1 MTKLNKVLIARV
13 VISMFVVFSGC
24 NNKTNTASQNKN
36 PSNQSE
42 AQIASLVKCKK
53 SVNLDALKY
62 DEVAI
67 PKDYPSVAGIA
78 VSGDTLFFCSG
89 SDKPSKSTAPCLTYI
104 EKLFSYNLK
113 TKELK
118 TVATIDRGFIQ
129 IDWVNADND
138 WVVYREI
145 RDEYGG
151 PVRIYAISRESN
163 AKTLVYE
170 EKGCTNCKGVS
181 SSHTFNLDLWKD
193 FLVMPQVS
201 FDATKK
207 NKNGEVED
215 GIFHNSI
222 KLLNLETGKTKVI
235 FSKASP
241 LSLSGA
247 IFSVSVNSSHLI
259 FNYAE
264 GGKQSIYIYSFDS
277 GNLKD
282 ILDVPL
288 RKDASGDNNYIMDK
302 VLLTEDDCVIFDYP
316 VNLQKN
322 TFLKVI
328 APIEN
333 IKQMKSIPIK
343 SPYYY
348 LTFPQI
354 EPKDYIVWANRK
366 SDTLYILNRNSGC
379 LKTIEL
385 GVGYMWI
392 AGDKL
397 FIEGGLGFKES
408 FIAIDLKK
416 NGF

>member
-1 MTKLNKVLIARV
+1 MAKLSKVLIAMV
-13 VISMFVVFSGC
+13 VISMLIVSSGC
-24 NNKTNTASQNKN
+24 NNKTNPASQNKN
-36 PSNQSE
+36 PSNQSN
-42 AQIASLVKCKK
+42 AQVTSLVKSKE
-53 SVNLDALKY
+53 SVNLDTLKY
-62 DEVAI
+62 DEIAT

-89 SDKPSKSTAPCLTYI
+89 SDKPSKNTAPCLTYI
-104 EKLFSYNLK
+104 EKVFSYNLK

-118 TVATIDRGFIQ
+118 TVATVDRGFVQ

-151 PVRIYAISRESN
+151 PVRIYAINRKSN
-163 AKTLVYE
+163 AKKLVYE
-170 EKGCTNCKGVS
+170 EKGCTNCKGVT
-181 SSHTFNLDLWKD
+181 SSHTFNLNLWKD
-193 FLVMPQVS
+193 FLIMPQVS

-207 NKNGEVED
+207 NKSGEVED

-222 KLLNLETGKTKVI
+222 KLLNLKTGKTKVI

-247 IFSVSVNSSHLI
+247 IFSASVNSSYLI

-264 GGKQSIYIYSFDS
+264 GGKQSIYVYSFDS
-277 GNLKD
+277 GSLKD

-288 RKDASGDNNYIMDK
+288 RKGASGDNNYIADR
-302 VLLTEDDCVIFDYP
+302 VLLTEDDFAIFDYP
-316 VNLQKN
+316 VSLQKN

-328 APIEN
+328 APIGN
-333 IKQMKSIPIK
+333 IKQMKSLPIK
-343 SPYYY
+343 APYYY
-348 LTFPQI
+348 LTFPQT
-354 EPKDYIVWANRK
+354 ESRDYIVWANRNN
-366 SDTLYILNRNSGC
+366 DTLYILNRNSGC

-392 AGDKL
+392 EKDKL
-397 FIEGGLGFKES
+397 FLESGKS
-408 FIAIDLKK
+408 FIVMDLKK

>member
-1 MTKLNKVLIARV
+1 MTKLSRVLLAIV
-13 VISMFVVFSGC
+13 VMSMLIVSVGC
-24 NNKTNTASQNKN
+24 NNRTNSASQNKK
-36 PSNQSE
+36 SHDQSE
-42 AQIASLVKCKK
+42 VSIASLVKSKE
-53 SVNLDALKY
+53 SVNLDTLRY
-62 DEVAI
+62 DEIAI

-78 VSGDTLFFCSG
+78 VNGNTLFFCSG

-104 EKLFSYNLK
+104 EKVFSYNLK

-118 TVATIDRGFIQ
+118 TVATVDKGFVQ
-129 IDWVNADND
+129 IDWVDADND
-138 WVVYREI
+138 WIVYREI

-151 PVRIYAISRESN
+151 PVRIYAINRKSN
-163 AKTLVYE
+163 VKKLVYE

-181 SSHTFNLDLWKD
+181 SSHTFNLNLWED
-193 FLVMPQVS
+193 FLIMPQVS

-207 NKNGEVED
+207 NKSGEIED

-222 KLLNLETGKTKVI
+222 KLLNLKTGKTKVI

-264 GGKQSIYIYSFDS
+264 GGKQSIYVYSFGS
-277 GNLKD
+277 GSIKD

-288 RKDASGDNNYIMDK
+288 RKDTGGSNNYIVDK
-302 VLLTEDDCVIFDYP
+302 VLLTEDNFVIFDYP

-333 IKQMKSIPIK
+333 IKQMKSLPITA
-343 SPYYY
+343 PYYY
-348 LTFPQI
+348 LTFPQT
-354 EPKDYIVWANRK
+354 ESRDYIAWANRK
-366 SDTLYILNRNSGC
+366 NNTLHIVNRNSGC

-385 GVGYMWI
+385 GVSHMWI
-392 AGDKL
+392 SEDEL
-397 FIEGGLGFKES
+397 FIDGGSGFKES
-408 FIAIDLKK
+408 FIVVDLKK

>member
-1 MTKLNKVLIARV
+1 MAKLSKVLITMV
-13 VISMFVVFSGC
+13 VITMLVVFSGC
-24 NNKTNTASQNKN
+24 NNKTNTASQNRAS
-36 PSNQSE
+36 SNQSE

-53 SVNLDALKY
+53 PVNLDALKY

-67 PKDYPSVAGIA
+67 PEDYPSVAGIA

-118 TVATIDRGFIQ
+118 TVATIDKGFVQ

-138 WVVYREI
+138 WVVYREV
-145 RDEYGG
+145 RNEYGG
-151 PVRIYAISRESN
+151 PVRIYAINRKSN

-181 SSHTFNLDLWKD
+181 SSHTFNLDLWGD

-222 KLLNLETGKTKVI
+222 KLLNLKTGKTKVI

-264 GGKQSIYIYSFDS
+264 GGKQSIYIYSFDGGS
-277 GNLKD
+277 LKD
-282 ILDVPL
+282 ILNVPL

-333 IKQMKSIPIK
+333 IKEMKSLPIK
-343 SPYYY
+343 APYYY

-354 EPKDYIVWANRK
+354 ELKDYIVWANRK

-408 FIAIDLKK
+408 FIIINLEK
-416 NGF
+416 NEF

>member
-1 MTKLNKVLIARV
+1 MAKLNKVLIAIV
-13 VISMFVVFSGC
+13 VISMLVVFSGC
-24 NNKTNTASQNKN
+24 NNKTNPASQNRT
-36 PSNQSE
+36 SSDQSE
-42 AQIASLVKCKK
+42 AQIASLVKCKE
-53 SVNLDALKY
+53 SLNLDALKY
-62 DEVAI
+62 DEIAI

-104 EKLFSYNLK
+104 ENLFSYNLK

-118 TVATIDRGFIQ
+118 TVATVDKGFVQ
-129 IDWVNADND
+129 IDWVSADNN

-151 PVRIYAISRESN
+151 PVRIYAINRKSN

-170 EKGCTNCKGVS
+170 EKGCTNCKGVT
-181 SSHTFNLDLWKD
+181 SSHTFNLNLWKD
-193 FLVMPQVS
+193 FLIVPQVS
-201 FDATKK
+201 FKATKK
-207 NKNGEVED
+207 NKSGEVEE

-222 KLLNLETGKTKVI
+222 KLLNLKTGKTKVI
-235 FSKASP
+235 FSKTSP

-247 IFSVSVNSSHLI
+247 IFSVSVNSSHLV

-264 GGKQSIYIYSFDS
+264 GGKQSIYVYSFDS
-277 GNLKD
+277 GSLKD
-282 ILDVPL
+282 ILDVSL
-288 RKDASGDNNYIMDK
+288 RKDASGSNNYLVDR
-302 VLLTEDDCVIFDYP
+302 VLLTEDDFAIFDYP

-322 TFLKVI
+322 AFLKVI
-328 APIEN
+328 APIGN
-333 IKQMKSIPIK
+333 IKEMKSLPIT

-354 EPKDYIVWANRK
+354 ESKDYIVWANRK
-366 SDTLYILNRNSGC
+366 SDTLYILNRSSGC
-379 LKTIEL
+379 LKTIKL

-392 AGDKL
+392 ADDKL

-408 FIAIDLKK
+408 FIVMDLQK